1 LLGDGLTVGESLTDL
16 ENRAWLGRV
25 TAGWKKA
32 ELPLEVVRR
41 YWRDV
46 HSPAIARRD
55 GLWEYRHYQFDA
67 VDAEI
72 ASAVEGVRFDCP
84 ADAQL
89 MWLSDVRYASEAAL
103 ADFARSPSDKA
114 VLGSLLADIDLIVE
128 RSTTYRAVETN
139 AWTYVDRS
147 QSLPQG
153 VPERPHF
160 GLFFRRRTD
169 EASFRTAMREMSAAW
184 SIRPGVRRLRLAL
197 LDAPDAEAE
206 RKAGYP
212 IKTHPAEQQYQA
224 WIDIMFESEADVAA
238 AIGSSATLLAE
249 HVTTLHAYPVAACY
263 TSNHG
268 GRPTL
273 VGLRGFP
280 AFDATRAL
288 GARNQLDPAL
298 LAWMYGRAAA
308 ETSFA

>member
-1 LLGDGLTVGESLTDL
+1 LAVGLTVSDL
-16 ENRAWLGRV
+16 ADIENRAWLGRV
-25 TAGWKKA
+25 TAGWKKP

-67 VDAEI
+67 VKADI
-72 ASAVEGVRFDCP
+72 AGAIDGVAFDCP
-84 ADAQL
+84 SDAQL
-89 MWLSDVRYASEAAL
+89 MWLSDVRYANEAAL
-103 ADFARSPSDKA
+103 ADFSRSPSDKA
-114 VLGSLLADIDLIVE
+114 VLASLLADIDLIVE
-128 RSTTYRAVETN
+128 RSTTYRAVEDN

-147 QSLPQG
+147 SAPPQG
-153 VPERPHF
+153 PPLHPHY
-160 GLFFRRRTD
+160 GLFFRRRAD
-169 EASFRTAMREMSAAW
+169 EATFRAAMRELSRDW
-184 SIRPGVRRLRLAL
+184 SVRPGVRRLRLAL

-224 WIDIMFESEADVAA
+224 WIDLVVQSEGELAEAVVA
-238 AIGSSATLLAE
+238 SSALLAAN
-249 HVTTLHAYPVAACY
+249 VATLHAYPVAACY

-268 GRPTL
+268 GRPTV
-273 VGLRGFP
+273 VGLRGYP
-280 AFDATRAL
+280 AFDALCAL

-298 LAWMYGRAAA
+298 LGWMYGRPSA
-308 ETSFA
+308 EVALL